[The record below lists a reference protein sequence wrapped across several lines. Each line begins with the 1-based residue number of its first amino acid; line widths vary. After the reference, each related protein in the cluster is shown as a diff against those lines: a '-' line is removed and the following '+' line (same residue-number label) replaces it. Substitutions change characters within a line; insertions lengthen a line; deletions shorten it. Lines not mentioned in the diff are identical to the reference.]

1 MRRLG
6 QFIRQANHFGKP
18 TIIVETAHQFAR
30 TNIDFGKHCFRRRKN
45 SSENYKGVEKMKTV
59 TKEFQMPATIAVMF
73 ACLSVISTAMT
84 AVMPLVVTA

>member
-1 MRRLG
+1 
-6 QFIRQANHFGKP
+6 
-18 TIIVETAHQFAR
+18 
-30 TNIDFGKHCFRRRKN
+30 
-45 SSENYKGVEKMKTV
+45 MKTV